1 MPTRHVCLIYLS
13 LINDYSSAANAK
25 QEYEVFGPEIAE
37 IDIEPNS
44 VTSDTMQQIK
54 QETAKDYARVS
65 LCYMDA
71 CDFQFTYTCN

>member
-1 MPTRHVCLIYLS
+1 MPTRRVCLIYLS

-37 IDIEPNS
+37 IVIEPNR

-65 LCYMDA
+65 LCDMDD
-71 CDFQFTYTCN
+71 CDSQFTYTCN